1 MWDSSAHQ
9 ARTFMMDRE
18 DIARLLLGALL
29 FREETINF
37 NRDQDTRC
45 WRNALLQADAVLGA
59 LAFPPAIRGDTE

>member
-1 MWDSSAHQ
+1 
-9 ARTFMMDRE
+9 MMDRE

-59 LAFPPAIRGDTE
+59 LAFPPAERQP